1 MLQRILRLV
10 MHAST
15 PAFARRVAT
24 FALAVATVIAP
35 AVAWPASPKFE
46 TQTFAYMPPARAPK
60 GARNRYV
67 DESADLVF
75 EQIWTHLEES
85 GLTIV
90 SVDPQARTVVAQY
103 GGDPRPYVDCGV
115 VTTLIDGV
123 PAEPPREFAGAKAEQ
138 RTAKTV
144 NRRRHGLLREL
155 DLDIRLVARVEPR
168 GRGARVYSDAIY
180 VATKTVQRL
189 RKGGVVDEL
198 VDREVVSFR
207 SDGVGRFAKGT
218 ICVGTGKIEGLPLV
232 PFRRS
237 S

>member
-1 MLQRILRLV
+1 MQTSPPSLARVLAALCLGAA
-10 MHAST
+10 M
-15 PAFARRVAT
+15 AFDPMIARS
-24 FALAVATVIAP
+24 
-35 AVAWPASPKFE
+35 ASPKFE
-46 TQTFAYMPPARAPK
+46 TQTFAYSPPARAPK
-60 GARNRYV
+60 GTRNRYV

-75 EQIWTHLEES
+75 EQVWSHLEET

-90 SVDPQARTVVAQY
+90 SVDPQARILVAQY
-103 GGDPRPYVDCGV
+103 SGDPRPYVDCGV
-115 VTTLIDGV
+115 VSTLVDGA

-144 NRRRHGLLREL
+144 NRRRYGLLREL
-155 DLDIRLVARVEPR
+155 DLDIRLVARVESR

-198 VDREVVSFR
+198 VDREVISFR
-207 SDGVGRFAKGT
+207 SDSVGRFAKGT
-218 ICVGTGKIEGLPLV
+218 VCVGTGKIEGVPLE